1 MMSLMAFETIDPVP
15 VTFDPDVIGHRIRF
29 EPVREG
35 LGSFAEFVDL
45 VMGLIRPRAIYASVF
60 TGAKGERT
68 VEVAGVTF
76 QSLLLR
82 KNLDTANK
90 VFPYILTV
98 GPDLE
103 RFAGA
108 QGDLLTQYY
117 LEEMANVALESA
129 AGWLSHRLESR
140 FGLTGLANI
149 SPGSLEDWPLTEQT
163 KLFSIFGDTERH
175 IGVRLTDSLLMVP
188 RKSISGI
195 LFPSEEGFASCRLC
209 DHEHCPSRKAAYAGP
224 FDKAVP

>member
-1 MMSLMAFETIDPVP
+1 MALETIDPIP
-15 VTFDPDVIGHRIRF
+15 VAFDPDVIGHRIRF
-29 EPVREG
+29 EPARED
-35 LGSFAEFVDL
+35 LGSLAEFIDL
-45 VMGLIRPRAIYASVF
+45 VRGLIRPRAIYETAF
-60 TGAKGERT
+60 IGAKGKRT
-68 VEVAGVTF
+68 VEIAGVTF

-108 QGDLLTQYY
+108 QGDLLKQYY
-117 LEEMANVALESA
+117 LEETANVALESA
-129 AGWLSHRLESR
+129 ADWLSHRLESR

-163 KLFSIFGDTERH
+163 KLFSIFGDTERL

-195 LFPSEEGFASCRLC
+195 LFPSEEGFVSCQLC
-209 DHEHCPSRKAAYAGP
+209 NREHCPSRKAAYSGADPTG
-224 FDKAVP
+224 